1 MTPFRSMPDGAE
13 KEAAPLLKAYS
24 RFLDVVEKVFLIIL
38 GLLLA
43 AMTAIMVYQVILR
56 YVFHHPNV
64 WAEEV
69 VKFMFAW
76 VCFVGSP
83 ICMRHNSHLK
93 VDFLLTKLPEGI
105 RYIWQAVIVLISI
118 AFAAAVVPISVPM
131 VLQVVNQY
139 SLGAHVPM
147 WIPYLSVPF
156 GGAFMALFG
165 IELFLKTLEQHS
177 RVKKCAVQKAGE
189 A

>member
-1 MTPFRSMPDGAE
+1 MY
-13 KEAAPLLKAYS
+13 KAYS
-24 RFLDVVEKVFLIIL
+24 RFLDAVEKVFLLIL

-56 YVFHHPNV
+56 VVFHHPNV

-76 VCFVGSP
+76 VCFIGSP

-93 VDFLLTKLPEGI
+93 VDFLLTKLPENI
-105 RYIWQAVIVLISI
+105 RYLWQAVIILLSI
-118 AFAAAVVPISVPM
+118 GFAAAIVPISIPM
-131 VLQVVNQY
+131 VTQVLDQY

-156 GGAFMALFG
+156 GGVFMTIFG
-165 IELFLKTLEQHS
+165 VELFLKTLEQHLQV
-177 RVKKCAVQKAGE
+177 RKGTLQKAGE
-189 A
+189 V